1 MTEKPPFRYHISRFL
16 FSGHR
21 FLRWIG
27 AWPST
32 VGFRILL
39 FHDISKDQMGAFER
53 FLRRI
58 LSIHQVIKP
67 SEAEGFL
74 TGNASIATNGRI
86 PVLLTFDDGFKSQ
99 ERLTK
104 AVLDQYGVKA
114 IFFVCPGLID
124 VPRDQQREAIVR
136 HVFDGRSY
144 GADLPDEMALM
155 SWSDLENIIAS
166 GHTIG
171 SHTTHHQRLSIMG
184 QDELQNEVA
193 GSAEILSSR
202 LGSPI
207 RWFAYPFGDIESINV
222 PSYEVIRKN
231 YEFCC
236 SGIRGFNVGGAHPLT
251 LLRDQMDPISPVE
264 YQEFILSGGLDLYYW
279 TRAKRLRSMVGQSA
293 AGNGLNRARS

>member
-1 MTEKPPFRYHISRFL
+1 MTEKPPFRYQISRFL

-32 VGFRILL
+32 AGFRILL
-39 FHDISKDQMGAFER
+39 FHDIRREQIGVFER

-58 LSIHQVIKP
+58 LSIHLVIKP
-67 SEAEGFL
+67 GDAEDFL
-74 TGNASIATNGRI
+74 TGKAAIAANGRI
-86 PVLLTFDDGFKSQ
+86 PVLLTFDDGLKSQ
-99 ERLTK
+99 GRLTR
-104 AVLDQYGVKA
+104 AVLDQYGIKA

-124 VPRDQQREAIVR
+124 LPPDQQREAIVR
-136 HVFDGRSY
+136 RLFEGRSY
-144 GADLPDEMALM
+144 GADLPEEMALM
-155 SWSDLENIIAS
+155 SWPDLENIIAS

-171 SHTTHHQRLSIMG
+171 SHTTHHRRLSAISR
-184 QDELQNEVA
+184 DELENEVA

-202 LGSPI
+202 LGSPV

-236 SGIRGFNVGGAHPLT
+236 SGIRGFNIGGAHPLT
-251 LLRDQMDPISPVE
+251 LLRDQMDPISPLE
-264 YQEFILSGGLDLYYW
+264 YQEFVLLGGLDLFHC
-279 TRAKRLRSMVGQSA
+279 
-293 AGNGLNRARS
+293 NRARRLHVMAESPHKIR